1 MAGVNKVISVGN
13 LGKDPEV
20 RHLEGGVSVAH
31 FTLATNEY
39 YKDKQGNRV
48 ERTEWHNISAWRG
61 LAHMADKYLKK
72 GQQVY
77 IEGKLRTRQYQDK
90 DQQTRYITEII
101 ADEISMLGGRP
112 QGPGNG
118 VGMLWRSCGRAAAYL
133 PARAGNGPAAL
144 LKGSRYLCCFLKKAF
159 CTWPGLFSL
168 SPCTS
173 QRVPF

>member
-1 MAGVNKVISVGN
+1 MAGVNKVILVGN

-61 LAHMADKYLKK
+61 LADMADKYLKK

-112 QGPGNG
+112 QGTNEAT
-118 VGMLWRSCGRAAAYL
+118 VESVDLVAVEAAHSFRQEPELDQL
-133 PARAGNGPAAL
+133 P
-144 LKGSRYLCCFLKKAF
+144 F
-159 CTWPGLFSL
+159 
-168 SPCTS
+168 
-173 QRVPF
+173 

>member
-1 MAGVNKVISVGN
+1 MAGVNKVILVGN

-31 FTLATNEY
+31 FTLATTEY

-61 LAHMADKYLKK
+61 LADMADKFLKK

-112 QGPGNG
+112 QGPGNTPEAAG
-118 VGMLWRSCGRAAAYL
+118 AAAEPQHTFRQEPELDQL
-133 PARAGNGPAAL
+133 P
-144 LKGSRYLCCFLKKAF
+144 F
-159 CTWPGLFSL
+159 
-168 SPCTS
+168 
-173 QRVPF
+173 

>member
-1 MAGVNKVISVGN
+1 MAGVNKVILVGN

-61 LAHMADKYLKK
+61 LADMADKFLKK

-112 QGPGNG
+112 QGSGNAPE
-118 VGMLWRSCGRAAAYL
+118 AANAAGAEPQHTFRQEPELDQL
-133 PARAGNGPAAL
+133 P
-144 LKGSRYLCCFLKKAF
+144 F
-159 CTWPGLFSL
+159 
-168 SPCTS
+168 
-173 QRVPF
+173 

>member
-1 MAGVNKVISVGN
+1 MAGVNKVILVGN

-61 LAHMADKYLKK
+61 LADMADKYLKK

-112 QGPGNG
+112 QGPGNTPETASTA
-118 VGMLWRSCGRAAAYL
+118 VAEPQHTFRQEPELDQL
-133 PARAGNGPAAL
+133 P
-144 LKGSRYLCCFLKKAF
+144 F
-159 CTWPGLFSL
+159 
-168 SPCTS
+168 
-173 QRVPF
+173 

>member
-1 MAGVNKVISVGN
+1 MAGVNKVILVGN

-31 FTLATNEY
+31 FTLATNDY

-61 LAHMADKYLKK
+61 LADMADKYLKK

-112 QGPGNG
+112 QGSAG
-118 VGMLWRSCGRAAAYL
+118 AAGEASGAGAAEAQQTFRQEPELDQL
-133 PARAGNGPAAL
+133 P
-144 LKGSRYLCCFLKKAF
+144 F
-159 CTWPGLFSL
+159 
-168 SPCTS
+168 
-173 QRVPF
+173 

>member
-1 MAGVNKVISVGN
+1 MAGVNKVILVGN

-20 RHLEGGVSVAH
+20 RHLESGNSVAH

-61 LAHMADKYLKK
+61 LAELAEKYLKK
-72 GQQVY
+72 GTQVY

-101 ADEISMLGGRP
+101 ADEISLLGGRP
-112 QGPGNG
+112 GANNGSTGNNT
-118 VGMLWRSCGRAAAYL
+118 SSA
-133 PARAGNGPAAL
+133 NGPDE
-144 LKGSRYLCCFLKKAF
+144 SV
-159 CTWPGLFSL
+159 SL
-168 SPCTS
+168 RQEPELDKL
-173 QRVPF
+173 PF

>member
-1 MAGVNKVISVGN
+1 MAGVNKVILVGN

-31 FTLATNEY
+31 FTLATNDY

-61 LAHMADKYLKK
+61 LAEMADKYLKK

-112 QGPGNG
+112 Q
-118 VGMLWRSCGRAAAYL
+118 AATGAPADATGAVAAEPQHSFRQEPELDQL
-133 PARAGNGPAAL
+133 P
-144 LKGSRYLCCFLKKAF
+144 F
-159 CTWPGLFSL
+159 
-168 SPCTS
+168 
-173 QRVPF
+173 

>member
-1 MAGVNKVISVGN
+1 MAGVNKVILVGN

-39 YKDKQGNRV
+39 YKDKQGTRV

-61 LAHMADKYLKK
+61 LAEMADKFLKK

-101 ADEISMLGGRP
+101 ADEISMLGARP
-112 QGPGNG
+112 GG
-118 VGMLWRSCGRAAAYL
+118 S
-133 PARAGNGPAAL
+133 AGAPAAGVAEPAVSFRQEPEL
-144 LKGSRYLCCFLKKAF
+144 DQL
-159 CTWPGLFSL
+159 
-168 SPCTS
+168 
-173 QRVPF
+173 PF

>member
-1 MAGVNKVISVGN
+1 MAVLIEYFLTRSNMAGVNKVILVGN

-20 RHLEGGVSVAH
+20 RHLDGGVSVAH

-39 YKDKQGNRV
+39 YKDKQGARV

-61 LAHMADKYLKK
+61 LADMADKFLKK

-112 QGPGNG
+112 QGSSGLTADASG
-118 VGMLWRSCGRAAAYL
+118 AAAAEPPQSFRQEPELDQL
-133 PARAGNGPAAL
+133 P
-144 LKGSRYLCCFLKKAF
+144 F
-159 CTWPGLFSL
+159 
-168 SPCTS
+168 
-173 QRVPF
+173 

>member
-1 MAGVNKVISVGN
+1 MILYFLTCINMAGVNKVILVGN

-61 LAHMADKYLKK
+61 LADMADKFLKK

-112 QGPGNG
+112 HGATGTATDANG
-118 VGMLWRSCGRAAAYL
+118 QALAEPQQTFRQEPELDQL
-133 PARAGNGPAAL
+133 P
-144 LKGSRYLCCFLKKAF
+144 F
-159 CTWPGLFSL
+159 
-168 SPCTS
+168 
-173 QRVPF
+173 

>member
-1 MAGVNKVISVGN
+1 MAGVNKVILVGN

-20 RHLEGGVSVAH
+20 RHLESGNSVAH

-61 LAHMADKYLKK
+61 LAELAEKYLKK
-72 GQQVY
+72 GAQVY

-101 ADEISMLGGRP
+101 ADEISLLGGRP
-112 QGPGNG
+112 GGASNGSTGSSTSAAHGPDES
-118 VGMLWRSCGRAAAYL
+118 VSLRQEPELDKL
-133 PARAGNGPAAL
+133 P
-144 LKGSRYLCCFLKKAF
+144 F
-159 CTWPGLFSL
+159 
-168 SPCTS
+168 
-173 QRVPF
+173 